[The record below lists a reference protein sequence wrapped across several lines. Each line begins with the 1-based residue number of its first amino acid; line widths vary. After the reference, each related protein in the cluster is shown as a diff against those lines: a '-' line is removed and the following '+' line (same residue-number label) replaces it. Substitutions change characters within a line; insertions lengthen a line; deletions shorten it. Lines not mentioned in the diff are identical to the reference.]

1 MDHKYKIDGKEYVLN
16 EMTWSEDLD
25 LQQKCIN
32 PDGTINL
39 KELMILRVS
48 KSLIEPKLLT
58 DDIRQLPA
66 RIGSTLNMLWLKD
79 NDVNQTSFLEILPE
93 TMKDT

>member
-1 MDHKYKIDGKEYVLN
+1 MDHTYKIDDKEYVLK
-16 EMTWSEDLD
+16 ELTWVEDLD
-25 LQQKCIN
+25 LQQKCVEK
-32 PDGTINL
+32 DGTINL

-79 NDVNQTSFLEILPE
+79 NDVNQSSFLEIPV
-93 TMKDT
+93 TKDI

>member
-1 MDHKYKIDGKEYVLN
+1 MDHKYKIDDKEYVLK
-16 EMTWSEDLD
+16 ELTWVEDLD
-25 LQQKCIN
+25 LQQKCVEK
-32 PDGTINL
+32 DGTINL

-79 NDVNQTSFLEILPE
+79 NDVNQSSFLEIPV
-93 TMKDT
+93 TKDI

>member
-1 MDHKYKIDGKEYVLN
+1 MDHKYKIDDKEYVLK
-16 EMTWSEDLD
+16 ELTWVEDLD
-25 LQQKCIN
+25 LQQKCVEK
-32 PDGTINL
+32 DGTINL

-58 DDIRQLPA
+58 DDIRLLPA

-79 NDVNQTSFLEILPE
+79 NDVNQSSFLEIHQNE
-93 TMKDT
+93 TI

>member
-1 MDHKYKIDGKEYVLN
+1 MSVEHKYKIDDKEYILK
-16 EMTWSEDLD
+16 EITWNEDLD

-58 DDIRQLPA
+58 DDIRLLPA

-79 NDVNQTSFLEILPE
+79 NDVNQSSFLEIK
-93 TMKDT
+93 T